1 MTPEQA
7 AAKAERR
14 AVEALRR
21 MKIFRSE
28 ITKKRAMIRSW
39 RLDNPYSSRRAWSIL
54 LRAMLDGQREG
65 RIAARERAWE
75 RRRPSLG
82 AQIDRLMERASR
94 RRA

>member
-1 MTPEQA
+1 VL
-7 AAKAERR
+7 R
-14 AVEALRR
+14 AVASTADDARAGRR
-21 MKIFRSE
+21 EGGTAGGRGAPAHENLSLGDHEK
-28 ITKKRAMIRSW
+28 AG
-39 RLDNPYSSRRAWSIL
+39 RRAWSIL